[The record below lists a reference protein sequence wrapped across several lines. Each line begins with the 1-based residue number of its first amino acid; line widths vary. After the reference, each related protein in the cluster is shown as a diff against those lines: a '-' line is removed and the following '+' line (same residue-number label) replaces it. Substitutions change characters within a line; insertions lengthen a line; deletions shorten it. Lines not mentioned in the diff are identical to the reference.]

1 MLPDGSVEPI
11 RPPMRHTMYRRHSVR
26 RWEGLVPDETLV
38 RAAAGGDREAFATLA
53 GARLDRLYSTATLI
67 LRDRGRAE
75 DAVQEALVRAWRDL
89 PSLRDPGRLD
99 AWLRRLLVNAC
110 HDESRRG
117 RRHESNIRLLPEH
130 HGVAADEAGALAD
143 RDALDRGLRELSTQH
158 RAVIVHHY
166 YLGLS
171 LPELADA
178 LEIPVG
184 TAKSRLHH
192 ARQALRQAID
202 PHGQRSE
209 GHVA

>member
-1 MLPDGSVEPI
+1 
-11 RPPMRHTMYRRHSVR
+11 MRHTMYMVIP
-26 RWEGLVPDETLV
+26 WVAMEGLVPDETLV
-38 RAAAGGDREAFATLA
+38 RAAAEGDRDAFATLA
-53 GARLDRLYSTATLI
+53 AGRIDRLYATATLI

-89 PSLRDPGRLD
+89 PSLRDPARLD

-117 RRHESNIRLLPEH
+117 RRHESTIRLLPDH
-130 HGVAADEAGALAD
+130 DGTTPDATDALAD
-143 RDALDRGLRELSTQH
+143 RDALDRGLRELSTHH

-171 LPELADA
+171 LPEVADA
-178 LEIPVG
+178 LDIPVG

-192 ARQALRQAID
+192 ARLALRRVID

-209 GHVA
+209 GNVA